1 MNNYLRNSIVP
12 KEIKKL
18 RLSERLNVIRAGVLG
33 ANDGIIS
40 VAGIVTGVAGAQ
52 QSQMTLFISGLAG
65 MFAGALS
72 MGGGEFVSV
81 STQRDTQKN
90 MAKLQEQLI
99 ATNPNREENEL
110 ISYYENTGLDCK
122 LSKEVSSELMKQS
135 PLASTLKAKFN
146 IEFKDFFSPWQ
157 AAFSSFFS
165 FIIGSLLPL
174 MAITFI
180 PYPYKISGTMFSVI
194 IALTFTGYTS
204 SRLGNSNVIKGI
216 LRNLLVGLGTM
227 LVTYF
232 IGSFLA

>member
-1 MNNYLRNSIVP
+1 
-12 KEIKKL
+12 
-18 RLSERLNVIRAGVLG
+18 
-33 ANDGIIS
+33 
-40 VAGIVTGVAGAQ
+40 
-52 QSQMTLFISGLAG
+52 